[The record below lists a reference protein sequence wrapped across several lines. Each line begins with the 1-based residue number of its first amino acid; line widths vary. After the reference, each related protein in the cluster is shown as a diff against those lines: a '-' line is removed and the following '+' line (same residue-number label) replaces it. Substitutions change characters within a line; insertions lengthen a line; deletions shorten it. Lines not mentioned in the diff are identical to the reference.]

1 MKRPKEKIFTNHLIQ
16 HIKAFGQYH
25 NMSNGEALEWFTCL
39 KYQSEDSADNELEAW
54 RSEKTGSK

>member
-1 MKRPKEKIFTNHLIQ
+1 MKKPKEKIFTNHLIQ

-39 KYQSEDSADNELEAW
+39 KYQSEDSADNELEA
-54 RSEKTGSK
+54 